1 MANDSDQ
8 ITVKVHNFVPEYL
21 TVMLDFFKEKGLMFS
36 SELALHDVAVLRLKD
51 QYDEAI
57 KTPDGFKTFMESM
70 INDCLYLQENEI
82 VKVKMRG
89 VKSGIR
95 KEKKK
100 K

>member
-8 ITVKVHNFVPEYL
+8 VTVKVHNFVVNSLTDMLEY
-21 TVMLDFFKEKGLMFS
+21 FEKEGLNFT

-57 KTPDGFKTFMESM
+57 KSKDGFKTFMESM
-70 INDCLYLQENEI
+70 INDCLYLQDNDI

-89 VKSGIR
+89 VKSG
-95 KEKKK
+95 KKAVKKK
-100 K
+100 

>member
-8 ITVKVHNFVPEYL
+8 ITVKVHNFVPQYL
-21 TVMLDFFKEKGLMFS
+21 TDMLDFFEKEGLRFS

-57 KTPDGFKTFMESM
+57 KTKEGFKTFMESM

-89 VKSGIR
+89 IKSGSV
-95 KEKKK
+95 EKKK
-100 K
+100 